1 MRATWYVFGI
11 AAALALSANSNAAYM
26 VTTNMNGADAEVRED
41 SGDVNINTNPVWG
54 PIGAPQ
60 GVNRGTNTEL
70 ATRALDTTIPPP
82 PLTPAGNNTSAMY
95 LKFDISDANGVTNT
109 LLGLSN
115 RVKLQMT
122 TRNSAQQR
130 WNRVHAPRPYY
141 GSLPADDTNP
151 EFVAF
156 RSDPANYERVKFNV
170 FGLTNFAHPRYDWSE
185 SGVAATW
192 NPATSPTYGPE
203 GSITWYNAP
212 GITPDSRLTGAQDQG
227 KYNFNSDLTLL
238 GKAILEDPGL
248 PSAIPPPYPNIRGT
262 GSAAHCVGC
271 ISFDFEDTDGNLH
284 QLIEDA
290 RAAGQTHITLVVAFG
305 LDTFRNSNFADPD
318 GMGPEPDPPAET
330 SQTTPND
337 MLAFNYLFNP
347 KEMDANTT
355 LAGRQLNTDPS
366 YNADWT
372 DVLPAVDPDGPGPL
386 VSGDGVADNGLTGPG
401 PYSAANND
409 NGRFSPKL
417 VFFVPEPSSFVL
429 MVVGSLAAMATSRRR
444 KS

>member
-1 MRATWYVFGI
+1 
-11 AAALALSANSNAAYM
+11 
-26 VTTNMNGADAEVRED
+26 MNGADAEVRED

-70 ATRALDTTIPPP
+70 ATRAKDSTS
-82 PLTPAGNNTSAMY
+82 GGGDNTSAMY
-95 LKFDISDANGVTNT
+95 LKFDITDANGITNA
-109 LLGLSN
+109 LLAMQN
-115 RVKLQMT
+115 RVKLQLT

-170 FGLTNFAHPRYDWSE
+170 YGLTNFAHPRYDWSE
-185 SGVAATW
+185 NGVAATW

-212 GITPDSRLTGAQDQG
+212 GITPDNRLSGTQDQG
-227 KYNFNSDLTLL
+227 KYNFDSDLTLL
-238 GKAILEDPGL
+238 GRAILEDPGL

-290 RAAGQTHITLVVAFG
+290 RLAGQTHITLVVAFA
-305 LDTFRNSNFADPD
+305 LDTFRNTS
-318 GMGPEPDPPAET
+318 PET
-330 SQTTPND
+330 TQTTPND

-347 KEMDANTT
+347 KEMDGNTT